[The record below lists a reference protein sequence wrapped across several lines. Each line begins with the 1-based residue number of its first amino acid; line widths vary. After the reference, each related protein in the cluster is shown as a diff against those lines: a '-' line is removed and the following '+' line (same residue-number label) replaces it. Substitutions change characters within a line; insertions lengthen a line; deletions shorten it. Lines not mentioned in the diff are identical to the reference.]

1 MKRITALILICIMI
15 MIPLDGPS
23 VSFAGSDFPS
33 FMNADTEMVRSGS
46 GRWDIRIKARQKE
59 YGYDTIQ
66 GACSYKGYAYMA
78 LYNRKVEKIKIAK
91 VDLKTMKVVKVSK
104 PLDTLVHGN
113 TLTYNPKTNRIIAV
127 CGVKAPRT
135 VVFFSPKTMEMTS
148 TRTIRLSTK
157 QLGEK
162 FEGINGFSYNEKR
175 DMYVLKV
182 RNKSSK
188 IVLLDRELRVKK
200 VISPEGVRTYLLAQG
215 LYTEGDYMFDL
226 QSFRYRNYYNLITV
240 RKIDTGK
247 LVGRIKVYSG
257 DTGQLYELENL
268 FHDNGKWYIS
278 YYRANVRS
286 TGDTDRKNYLYIVRN
301 MPDI

>member
-226 QSFRYRNYYNLITV
+226 QSFRYR
-240 RKIDTGK
+240 KTG
-247 LVGRIKVYSG
+247 
-257 DTGQLYELENL
+257 
-268 FHDNGKWYIS
+268 
-278 YYRANVRS
+278 
-286 TGDTDRKNYLYIVRN
+286 RKNKGLQRRHRAAL
-301 MPDI
+301 